1 MNDVLEKNEIGG
13 GGAFS
18 IQQII
23 SQIFAVFLVYF
34 GKISE
39 KNHNLNL
46 FSLKMSATN
55 YPGNHL
61 GKIQNDLKKVLI
73 WIEKNHL
80 WNTFWPLK
88 GGV

>member
-1 MNDVLEKNEIGG
+1 MTPCSKTNDVLEKNEIGG

-61 GKIQNDLKKVLI
+61 GKIQND
-73 WIEKNHL
+73 
-80 WNTFWPLK
+80 
-88 GGV
+88 